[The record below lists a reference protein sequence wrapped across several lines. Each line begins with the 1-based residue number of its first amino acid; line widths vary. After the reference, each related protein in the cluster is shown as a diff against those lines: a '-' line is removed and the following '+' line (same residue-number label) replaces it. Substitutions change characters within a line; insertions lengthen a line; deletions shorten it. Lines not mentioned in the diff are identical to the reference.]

1 MDPLADMFTD
11 LSPYNYAV
19 NNPILMIDPT
29 GMAADTVRIQ
39 EVVVT
44 AKTDASVNI
53 LQPGQPLNWNNVD
66 YQQVQ
71 KDAAIGTQQGAL
83 FMAEQTAWTFMPI
96 GRIGTLAKPLAR
108 FFKIGKSILP
118 EVMVLNASK
127 MTKILNKSHA
137 WNKVSTGS
145 ADEVKAIMSEVL
157 SNGKTLEYANTAMGS
172 SSKVMMYGGEIV
184 QVVTN
189 NVAGKTVVSNA
200 WVITDPV
207 YKWKALQ
214 VLAK

>member
-1 MDPLADMFTD
+1 MVDPLADIFTN

-19 NNPILMIDPT
+19 NNPILM
-29 GMAADTVRIQ
+29 
-39 EVVVT
+39 
-44 AKTDASVNI
+44 K
-53 LQPGQPLNWNNVD
+53 PGQPLNWNNVD

-96 GRIGTLAKPLAR
+96 GRIGTLAKPFAR

>member
-1 MDPLADMFTD
+1 
-11 LSPYNYAV
+11 
-19 NNPILMIDPT
+19 MIDPT

-44 AKTDASVNI
+44 AKTDARVNV
-53 LQPGQPLNWNNVD
+53 LQPSQPLNWTNVD

-71 KDAAIGTQQGAL
+71 KDAAIGTRQGAL

-96 GRIGTLAKPLAR
+96 GRIGTLTKPFAR

-145 ADEVKAIMSEVL
+145 ADEVKAIISEVL
-157 SNGKTLEYANTAMGS
+157 TKGKTMAYGNTTLGS
-172 SSKVMMYGGEIV
+172 SSKVLHYNGEIV
-184 QVVTN
+184 QVTTN
-189 NVAGKTVVSNA
+189 IV
-200 WVITDPV
+200 
-207 YKWKALQ
+207 
-214 VLAK
+214 